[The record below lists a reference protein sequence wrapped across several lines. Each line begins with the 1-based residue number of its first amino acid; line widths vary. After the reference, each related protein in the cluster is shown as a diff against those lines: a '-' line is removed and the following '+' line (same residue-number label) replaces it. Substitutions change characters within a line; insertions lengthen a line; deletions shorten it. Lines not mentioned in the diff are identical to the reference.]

1 MFKMLLWCLNY
12 MCPCVDNETS
22 SVDSNTDTVD
32 STTDTVDNSPIHR
45 NTMNESQLYKDLLND

>member
-1 MFKMLLWCLNY
+1 MLLSCLNY

-32 STTDTVDNSPIHR
+32 SNTDTVDNSPIHR